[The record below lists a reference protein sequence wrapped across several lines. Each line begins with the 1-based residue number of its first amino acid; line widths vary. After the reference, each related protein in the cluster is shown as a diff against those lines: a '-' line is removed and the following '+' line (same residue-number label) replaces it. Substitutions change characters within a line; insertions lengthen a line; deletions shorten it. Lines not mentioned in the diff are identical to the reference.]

1 MALNKVKLAK
11 DIYEAFQEGS
21 SRPALDTQ
29 WRISNKLALAI
40 YRYLIQA
47 TVKTTLD
54 DPGCVANGGVNASIP
69 PPSGPTPGP
78 ITVPVPCTGTTTGT
92 LS

>member
-1 MALNKVKLAK
+1 MALNKAKLAK
-11 DIYEAFQEGS
+11 DIYDAFQSGS
-21 SRPALDTQ
+21 ASSDGMAQ
-29 WRISNKLALAI
+29 WRVSNKLSLAI
-40 YRYLIQA
+40 YNYLIQA

-54 DPGCVANGGVNASIP
+54 PTCIGNGGVNASIP

>member
-1 MALNKVKLAK
+1 MALNKIKLAK
-11 DIYEAFQEGS
+11 DIYEAFQAGS
-21 SRPALDTQ
+21 ASLDGGAQRRT
-29 WRISNKLALAI
+29 SDKLAQAI
-40 YRYLIQA
+40 YNYLIQA
-47 TVKTTLD
+47 TVKTSLD
-54 DPGCVANGGVNASIP
+54 DPGCVANGGANASIP